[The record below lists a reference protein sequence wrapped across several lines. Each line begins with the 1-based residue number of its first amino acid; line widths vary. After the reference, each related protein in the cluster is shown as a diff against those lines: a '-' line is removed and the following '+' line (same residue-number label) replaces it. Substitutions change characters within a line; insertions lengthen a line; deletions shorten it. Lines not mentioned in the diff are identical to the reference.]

1 MPRGKFDRNKVKP
14 AGEYIMEQPTSYRV
28 ERMIEEADAELYET
42 RVNFRWGKEQLEL
55 VKRAAD
61 QMGVPYQTY
70 IKQVVYRQCLID
82 LKTTAEVHE
91 ASAKW
96 EERKKSSRA
105 D

>member
-1 MPRGKFDRNKVKP
+1 MPRGKFDRNKVKQV
-14 AGEYIMEQPTSYRV
+14 GEYIMEPATSYKV
-28 ERMIEEADAELYET
+28 ERMIAEADQELSET
-42 RVNFRWGKEQLEL
+42 RVNFRWGKEQLDL

-70 IKQVVYRQCLID
+70 IKQVVYRQCLLD

-91 ASAKW
+91 ASKKW
-96 EERKKSSRA
+96 EHRKKKLPA